1 MLSQDI
7 LSFLSAGLGYAC
19 LIRLR
24 NSFLVLSSLRNTPE
38 KADVVVIAFAFW
50 IPLIC
55 MQVCDASITTATP
68 NGLSVSWMQSLIWT
82 VSLSCTWSR
91 LA

>member
-7 LSFLSAGLGYAC
+7 LSFLSASLGYACLSASLGYAC

-68 NGLSVSWMQSLIWT
+68 NGLSVS
-82 VSLSCTWSR
+82 
-91 LA
+91 